1 MTGAC
6 FIVVLNRRGMRV
18 NTTTN
23 LQTFMM
29 IMMMILRTK
38 SSFKVDVNR
47 VWYSG
52 LQGLLRQMEQG
63 VILNQYST
71 KQPQCP

>member
-23 LQTFMM
+23 LQTYDDYDDDTIVMGRDGTDGREGTDGQQKCPSIFF
-29 IMMMILRTK
+29 ILCRYIDNVYVYLHTK
-38 SSFKVDVNR
+38 
-47 VWYSG
+47 
-52 LQGLLRQMEQG
+52 
-63 VILNQYST
+63 
-71 KQPQCP
+71 

>member
-23 LQTFMM
+23 LQTYDDYDDDTIVMGWDGTGRTDGKGRTDGQQKCPSIFF
-29 IMMMILRTK
+29 ILCRYIDY
-38 SSFKVDVNR
+38 VYVN
-47 VWYSG
+47 
-52 LQGLLRQMEQG
+52 L
-63 VILNQYST
+63 
-71 KQPQCP
+71 